1 MSLEICETIT
11 PDKLTL
17 KNSRFLKDR
26 VQLTIEPGAE
36 YKFTK
41 ISDELYF
48 KQKKVYF
55 PIFKSIIFTKISR
68 DNQSKNLALIFKG
81 NLIEDDEIGMIDSVI
96 HENNENEKQK
106 YEEYKKNLDKEISL
120 IINSMNLEISN
131 QKKFLKK
138 DCLTKSQYNENIKTL
153 VNAYADI
160 ITIKLNKDIN
170 IRSNDRNEINK
181 FYGNMIA
188 GLGNNNI
195 NKEILSGIEDAGI
208 NGNINNYR

>member
-1 MSLEICETIT
+1 MSLEICETVT

-17 KNSRFLKDR
+17 KNSRFFKGK

-36 YKFTK
+36 CKFVK

-55 PIFKSIIFTKISR
+55 PILKSIIFTKASK
-68 DNQSKNLALIFKG
+68 DNQPNNFALIFKG
-81 NLIEDDEIGMIDSVI
+81 IVIEDGEIGIIDSAI
-96 HENNENEKQK
+96 KENNEKEKQK

-120 IINSMNLEISN
+120 IISSMNLEISN

-160 ITIKLNKDIN
+160 VKIKLSKDIN
-170 IRSNDRNEINK
+170 LRSGDRSEISK
-181 FYGNMIA
+181 FYGNMIV
-188 GLGNNNI
+188 GLGNNNV
-195 NKEILSGIEDAGI
+195 NKDILSGIKDPEIDYSI
-208 NGNINNYR
+208 K

>member
-1 MSLEICETIT
+1 MSLEICETVT

-17 KNSRFLKDR
+17 KSSRFFKDR

-36 YKFTK
+36 IKFTK
-41 ISDELYF
+41 INDELYF

-55 PIFKSIIFTKISR
+55 PIFKSIIFTKASR
-68 DNQSKNLALIFKG
+68 DNRPNDLAMIFKG
-81 NLIEDDEIGMIDSVI
+81 IIIEDDEIGMIDSVI
-96 HENNENEKQK
+96 LENNEKEKQK

-120 IINSMNLEISN
+120 KINSMNQEISN

-138 DCLTKSQYNENIKTL
+138 NCLTKAQYNENIKTL

-170 IRSNDRNEINK
+170 LRSADRSEINK

-188 GLGNNNI
+188 GLGSNNV
-195 NKEILSGIEDAGI
+195 NKEILSGLEDPET
-208 NGNINNYR
+208 NDNIK

>member
-11 PDKLTL
+11 PDKFIL
-17 KNSRFLKDR
+17 KDSRFFRDR

-36 YKFTK
+36 CKFTK

-48 KQKKVYF
+48 RQKKVYF
-55 PIFKSIIFTKISR
+55 PIFKSIIFTKASR
-68 DNQSKNLALIFKG
+68 DDQLNNIPMVFKG
-81 NLIEDDEIGMIDSVI
+81 SFIEDNEIGMIKSAI
-96 HENNENEKQK
+96 QEINEKENQK
-106 YEEYKKNLDKEISL
+106 YEEYKKNLDKELSL

-138 DCLTKSQYNENIKTL
+138 DYLTKSQYNENIKTL

-160 ITIKLNKDIN
+160 ITIKLSKDMN
-170 IRSNDRNEINK
+170 LRSDDRNEINK

-188 GLGNNNI
+188 GLGGNNI
-195 NKEILSGIEDAGI
+195 NKEILIDIKGPEIKD
-208 NGNINNYR
+208 NI